1 MKPIA
6 ECVPNFSEG
15 RRQNVI
21 DEIVAAMAEVPEAQ
35 VLDVQSDPDH
45 NRSVVTIVGLPQAV
59 LEAAFQGVSTA
70 AGLIDM
76 NHHRGGHPRMG
87 ATDVV
92 PFVPVR
98 GVTMEDCVALA
109 RQLGERVGGELAIPV
124 YLYEEAATRPERR
137 NLADVR
143 RGEYEGLK
151 EEIATNPNRTPDFGP
166 ATLGTAGATAIGA
179 RPPLIALNVYLNTDD
194 PSPARAI
201 ARAVRH
207 SSGGLRF
214 VKALGLLVEGQ
225 AQVSMNLTDYRRT
238 PIHRVMELIR
248 TEAAHFGLNITRS
261 EIVGLVPASALLD
274 AAQFYLQMTDLSPN
288 QILENRLAGDS

>member
-1 MKPIA
+1 LKIV

-15 RRQNVI
+15 RREQVV
-21 DEIVAAMAEVPEAQ
+21 EQIVAAMAQCPGMR

-45 NRSVVTIVGLPQAV
+45 NRSVVTLVGEPQAV
-59 LEAAFQGVSTA
+59 TEAAFQGISTA
-70 AGLIDM
+70 AELIDM

-98 GVTMEDCVALA
+98 GMTMEDCVELA
-109 RQLGERVGGELAIPV
+109 RQLGARVGTELGIPV
-124 YLYEEAATRPERR
+124 YLYEAAATRPERC

-143 RGEYEGLK
+143 RGEYEQLK
-151 EEIATNPNRTPDFGP
+151 EEIATSRDRAPDFGP
-166 ATLGTAGATAIGA
+166 AALGTAGATAIGA
-179 RPPLIALNVYLNTDD
+179 RPPLIAFNVYLNTDD
-194 PSPARAI
+194 VKPAQAI

-207 SSGGLRF
+207 SSGGLRH
-214 VKALGLLVEGQ
+214 VKALGLIAEGQ

-248 TEAAHFGLNITRS
+248 AEAAHYGQSITRS
-261 EIVGLVPASALLD
+261 EIVGLLPAEALMD
-274 AAQFYLQMTDLSPN
+274 AARFYLQLSDLSPD
-288 QILENRLAGDS
+288 QVLENRLSDEL